1 MTRKTTAWSLVTS
14 QPSQTANDIGRGLAA
29 PLFLE
34 IPMKFRYL
42 GTDTEPEAVT
52 IRGVEFPKGKAVA
65 VDDIDLAIKLEALP
79 YFREVKARK
88 NADA

>member
-1 MTRKTTAWSLVTS
+1 
-14 QPSQTANDIGRGLAA
+14 
-29 PLFLE
+29 
-34 IPMKFRYL
+34 MKFRYL